1 MVTFRSQHSVAAGDA
16 NTSPALQLATIA
28 EVSAKIAGART
39 CEAILRVLFGEA
51 RWLLTFARCA
61 LVLPV
66 EHAALRVWSL
76 ATAGATPQV
85 AGVPRPGGGP
95 VGRVLAHLQPLAVND
110 LDADW
115 PGAEGEVALLGK
127 AMRSALILPLSAED
141 GFLGALVFSA
151 RRTRAYP
158 PEVMGIARLL
168 ALQVAG
174 ALRTAL
180 LLEEVDGQETVIL
193 SLALA
198 IEAKDPYTE
207 GHCQRLADYAVLLGR
222 DLGMAGRDLDRL
234 RMAALL
240 HDLGKI
246 AVPEAILR
254 KPGPL
259 TVEEY
264 EIIKE
269 HPVIGERICRPL
281 RSARA
286 ILPGIRHHHERWD
299 GAGYPDGLCGEAIP
313 LDARIIALV
322 DACDVMVSDRP
333 YRRGMPL
340 ARALA
345 ILRENA
351 GPQWDPALVGRFLR
365 LIEARATP
373 APVPSEPLVALD
385 PGGGDALVGGK

>member
-1 MVTFRSQHSVAAGDA
+1 M
-16 NTSPALQLATIA
+16 LQLATIA
-28 EVSAKIAGART
+28 EVSAKIAGTRT
-39 CEAILRVLFGEA
+39 CEAILRVLFSEA

-61 LVLPV
+61 LVLPA
-66 EHAALRVWSL
+66 ENDSLRVWSV
-76 ATAGATPQV
+76 ANAGAAPQV
-85 AGVPRPGGGP
+85 TSVSRVGVGP
-95 VGRVLAHLQPLAVND
+95 LTQVLAHMQPLAVND
-110 LDADW
+110 LDMATPDV
-115 PGAEGEVALLGK
+115 EEQVAILGK
-127 AMRSALILPLSAED
+127 AMRSALLLPLSTDD
-141 GFLGALVFSA
+141 GFLGVLVFSA

-158 PEVMGIARLL
+158 VQVMGIARLL

-207 GHCQRLADYAVLLGR
+207 GHCQRLAEYAVLLGR
-222 DLGMAGRDLDRL
+222 DLGMAGRDLERL

-246 AVPEAILR
+246 AVPEAILW

-264 EIIKE
+264 EVIKH

-281 RSARA
+281 RSTRA
-286 ILPGIRHHHERWD
+286 ILPGIRNHHERWN
-299 GAGYPDGLCGEAIP
+299 GTGYQDGLRGEEIP

-322 DACDVMVSDRP
+322 DAYDVMVSDRP
-333 YRRGMPL
+333 YRRGMPV
-340 ARALA
+340 ARALE
-345 ILRENA
+345 ILHENV
-351 GPQWDPALVGRFLR
+351 GPQWDPALVERFLA
-365 LIEARATP
+365 LIKAQQAITP
-373 APVPSEPLVALD
+373 FPPEPPIPLFNPSDDSLA
-385 PGGGDALVGGK
+385 GGK

>member
-1 MVTFRSQHSVAAGDA
+1 MMHHRSQRPAAVSDP

-39 CEAILRVLFGEA
+39 CEAILRVLFSEA

-61 LVLPV
+61 LVLPIDD
-66 EHAALRVWSL
+66 AALRVWSL
-76 ATAGATPQV
+76 ATAGAAPQESMLSH
-85 AGVPRPGGGP
+85 PIEGP
-95 VGRVLAHLQPLAVND
+95 VGRVLANLQPLAVDD
-110 LDADW
+110 LEVGW
-115 PGAEGEVALLGK
+115 PGVEGEVAILGK
-127 AMRSALILPLSAED
+127 AMRSALVLPLSAEG

-158 PEVMGIARLL
+158 PEIMGIARLL

-198 IEAKDPYTE
+198 IEAKDPFTE

-222 DLGMAGRDLDRL
+222 DLGMSGRDLARL

-246 AVPEAILR
+246 AVPEAILQ

-259 TVEEY
+259 TVEEFA
-264 EIIKE
+264 IVKE

-286 ILPGIRHHHERWD
+286 ILPGLRHHHERWD
-299 GAGYPDGLCGEAIP
+299 GTGYPDGLRGEAIP

-322 DACDVMVSDRP
+322 DAYDVMVSDRP
-333 YRRGMPL
+333 YRRGMPVE
-340 ARALA
+340 RALA
-345 ILRENA
+345 IIEENA
-351 GPQWDPALVGRFLR
+351 GPQWDPALVARFLR
-365 LIEARATP
+365 LMANQPSPDESP
-373 APVPSEPLVALD
+373 PPVDLLSH
-385 PGGGDALVGGK
+385 GVGLLIGEK